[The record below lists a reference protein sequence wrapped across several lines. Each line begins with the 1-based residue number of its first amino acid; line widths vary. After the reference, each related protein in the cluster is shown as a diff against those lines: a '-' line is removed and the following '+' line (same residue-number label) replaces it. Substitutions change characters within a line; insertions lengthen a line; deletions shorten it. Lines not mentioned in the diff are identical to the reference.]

1 MLRGESVLPL
11 PPGGIM
17 IELTALSG
25 KKLWVNPH
33 QIETLESKPDTT
45 LIFVYGKTMVV
56 MEKPEEVVARI
67 VAYRRTIASFAG
79 NE

>member
-1 MLRGESVLPL
+1 
-11 PPGGIM
+11 M

-33 QIETLESKPDTT
+33 QIETMESKPDTT

-56 MEKPEEVVARI
+56 AEKPVEVLERI
-67 VAYRRTIASFAG
+67 VAYRRAIASFAG